1 MEWLVSGGVYTQTSG
16 VKTQTHLQNG
26 MFTVSFDSQM
36 QRFELK
42 FVKKKFK
49 FPYKIYDLDNALIN
63 RVTKTYKSTN
73 GNLGVLLNGT
83 KGTGKTVTT
92 KNMCN
97 ALSMP
102 VLIITENIPGLA
114 KFINQIEQDIIVL
127 IDEYEKVFK
136 GDNSTGQLLSV
147 MDGVLE
153 NGHRRVFL
161 LTTNQL
167 YVNVNILQR
176 PGRVRYLKK
185 YTDLELHTIEE
196 ILDDL
201 LEKPAHRE
209 AIIEFLSQLKLITV
223 DIVKAVVSEVNI
235 HDEPPSA
242 FEKVFNIEKVQSLY
256 SVWKINENEDDEI
269 MFSGVDDHYMKQDGY
284 TKSLEDSQQ
293 RLQRKVVTIKKVHA
307 PDEITITLQ
316 NSKGKNKDIRIQFI
330 PEDTVH
336 RAFAKPKTVDGKKP
350 NVAPVH
356 KDPQYDSDY

>member
-1 MEWLVSGGVYTQTSG
+1 MQWLVSGGVYTQTSG
-16 VKTQTHLQNG
+16 VKTQEKLQNG
-26 MFTVSFDSQM
+26 IFTVSYDSQM

-49 FPYKIYDLDNALIN
+49 FAYKIYDLDNALIN
-63 RVTKTYKSTN
+63 RVEKTYKNTK

-97 ALSMP
+97 TLNMP
-102 VLIITENIPGLA
+102 VLLITENIPGLA
-114 KFINQIEQDIIVL
+114 KFINQIEQDIVVL

-153 NGHRRVFL
+153 NGNRRVFL

-176 PGRVRYLKK
+176 PGRMRYLKK

-201 LEKPAHRE
+201 LERPKYRND
-209 AIIEFLSQLKLITV
+209 IIEFIARLKLITV

-242 FEKVFNIEKVQSLY
+242 FEKVFNVEKVSTLY
-256 SVWKINENEDDEI
+256 SVWKIKEDDNDEI
-269 MFSGVDDHYMKQDGY
+269 MFNGVDDHYMKKGGY
-284 TKSLEDSQQ
+284 TKSLEDSRQH
-293 RLQRKVVTIKKVHA
+293 LQRKVVTIKTVHA
-307 PDEITITLQ
+307 PDEITVTIA
-316 NSKGKNKDIRIQFI
+316 NSKGKNKDIRIQFV

-336 RAFAKPKTVDGKKP
+336 RAFAKTSSTNGKKV
-350 NVAPVH
+350 NTAPEH
-356 KDPQYDSDY
+356 KDPEYDSDY